1 VAISQRLLDFESF
14 ARAEIVNHGIVTM
27 SAMSPISEF
36 LIVGWQHGWLWV
48 IGYDRGGFE
57 EAVIRTGC

>member
-1 VAISQRLLDFESF
+1 VAISQRLRDFESF

-48 IGYDRGGFE
+48 IGYDREGF
-57 EAVIRTGC
+57 